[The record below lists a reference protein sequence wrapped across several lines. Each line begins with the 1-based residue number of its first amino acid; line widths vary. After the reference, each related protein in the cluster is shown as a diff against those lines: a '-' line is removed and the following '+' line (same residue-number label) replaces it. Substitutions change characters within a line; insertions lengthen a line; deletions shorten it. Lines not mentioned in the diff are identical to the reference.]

1 MIGRYS
7 TDAVEGGH
15 ERRSAAA
22 AEHQD
27 ERSGRSVEVFEQ
39 TSHRPRDAVRRQLDY
54 VGVMRGGALAHR
66 LALVHDA
73 GTQHRVHVL
82 PAEQRRL

>member
-1 MIGRYS
+1 VIGRYS

-15 ERRSAAA
+15 ERRSGAA

-39 TSHRPRDAVRRQLDY
+39 TSSRARDAVRRQLDY
-54 VGVMRGGALAHR
+54 VGVMRGGAQAHR
-66 LALVHDA
+66 GQTLLGPSLANTA
-73 GTQHRVHVL
+73 PSTT
-82 PAEQRRL
+82 AEQDL